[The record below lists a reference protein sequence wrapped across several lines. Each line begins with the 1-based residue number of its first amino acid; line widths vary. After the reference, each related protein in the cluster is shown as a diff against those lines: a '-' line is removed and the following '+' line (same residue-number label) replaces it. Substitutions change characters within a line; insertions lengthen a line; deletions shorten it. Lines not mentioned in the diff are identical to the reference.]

1 MTELLGPKRIVM
13 ISVSIMTVAAA
24 LFTGVQADWTA
35 TREIVLIML
44 FGFGFG
50 LGMPALT
57 DSIMAS
63 VPVEDAGVGSAVN
76 DVARELGSALGIA
89 VLGSFIAGV
98 YRGNV
103 DRELEGTIDEGV
115 VEVAQ
120 EGLGVLAG
128 QAQAGAIAPEVAE
141 TAFAG
146 ASTAFI
152 DAMNSGFWLSAAVL
166 ASGVAVAAALL
177 PNRAR
182 VAQVERTN
190 DGAEPD
196 VTHDPV
202 AVEAELVPIPVAGD

>member
-1 MTELLGPKRIVM
+1 M
-13 ISVSIMTVAAA
+13 ISVSIMAVAAA

-57 DSIMAS
+57 DAIMAS

-76 DVARELGSALGIA
+76 DVSRELGSALGIA

-103 DRELEGTIDEGV
+103 DTELDGVVDEGV
-115 VEVAQ
+115 VEVAK
-120 EGLGVLAG
+120 EGIGVLAG
-128 QAQAGAIAPEVAE
+128 RTDAGLVAPEAAQ

-146 ASTAFI
+146 ASRAFI
-152 DAMNSGFWLSAAVL
+152 DAMTHAAKNGVPSA
-166 ASGVAVAAALL
+166 
-177 PNRAR
+177 
-182 VAQVERTN
+182 
-190 DGAEPD
+190 
-196 VTHDPV
+196 
-202 AVEAELVPIPVAGD
+202 EA